1 MVSNELQRQR
11 RRDREIDF
19 RNSNIAIVTTASL
32 PWMTGT
38 AVNPLLRAAFLAKSD
53 YKVTLVI
60 PWLSKEDQE
69 KVYPNHISF
78 ESTHEQEEY
87 VRNWVERRVG
97 FRPEIQIKFYSGKY
111 SYAYRSI
118 LAKGDLTTCIPDEEA
133 DVAILEEPEHLN
145 WYASRRDQ
153 KHFSKT

>member
-1 MVSNELQRQR
+1 M
-11 RRDREIDF
+11 
-19 RNSNIAIVTTASL
+19 
-32 PWMTGT
+32 
-38 AVNPLLRAAFLAKSD
+38 NPLLRAAFLAKNE

-97 FRPEIQIKFYSGKY
+97 FKPEIQIRFYSGKY
-111 SYAYRSI
+111 SNAYRSI

-145 WYASRRDQ
+145 WYASQ
-153 KHFSKT
+153 FYSKKKTLLAADPL